1 MNATQVRSVVI
12 VIMIWSITKIKKEKK
27 HEEYY

>member
-12 VIMIWSITKIKKEKK
+12 VIMIWSITKIMKEIKCFVC
-27 HEEYY
+27 